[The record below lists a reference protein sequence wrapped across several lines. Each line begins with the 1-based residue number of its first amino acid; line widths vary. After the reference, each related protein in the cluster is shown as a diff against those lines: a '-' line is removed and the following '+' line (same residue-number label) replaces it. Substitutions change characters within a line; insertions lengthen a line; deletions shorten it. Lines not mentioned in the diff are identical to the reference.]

1 MILGF
6 SAADACCSKTTEKAA
21 HLAGFEMRVVRAHQA
36 IYQIRRMQKP
46 VLASVQGAAAGIR
59 GDIARAYKAVEEPN
73 AYRPADFRTA
83 LKSAAGA
90 IGRLQ

>member
-1 MILGF
+1 M
-6 SAADACCSKTTEKAA
+6 AVE
-21 HLAGFEMRVVRAHQA
+21 V
-36 IYQIRRMQKP
+36 
-46 VLASVQGAAAGIR
+46 AAAAAAVVVEDDNDHARDRNIAPATNV